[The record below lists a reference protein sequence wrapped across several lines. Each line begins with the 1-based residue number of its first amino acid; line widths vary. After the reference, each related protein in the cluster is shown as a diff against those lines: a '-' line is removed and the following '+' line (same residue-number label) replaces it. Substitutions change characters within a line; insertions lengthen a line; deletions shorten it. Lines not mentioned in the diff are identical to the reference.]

1 MKFLVRLGLI
11 SFGLLAAAAFSLSLF
26 QVRQLLIQ
34 GDADPAG
41 VPKYHFSLYLPE
53 NQDAFFSE
61 IILGAERAAAESS
74 AVLSIHSIEPFRN
87 ELEMASYT
95 GIDGVVVCPY
105 LEDREAR
112 RLLDRLTVRRIP
124 VVLINHNIPNGQPWP
139 FIGTNNFDVGRK
151 MGTIAGRTG
160 GKTGEDQ
167 PGKEPVRLA
176 VVYSEKSPGI
186 YAERELVE
194 MGISAALGD
203 RLSAPILGLKT
214 GQNPLEAEEMLFR
227 LLRTNPLINTIIFT
241 DANDTKAAAQVLVD
255 MNLVGRVQLVG
266 FGSDPL
272 IQGFIRKG
280 ILAGSITVDPDRI
293 GYSAIKALVDL
304 KTGGYTS
311 TSVDTGVAILDA
323 DSLDGDTLYGDKR

>member
-1 MKFLVRLGLI
+1 VKFLVRFGLI

-34 GDADPAG
+34 GNADPAG
-41 VPKYHFSLYLPE
+41 APRYHFSLYLPE
-53 NQDAFFSE
+53 NRDAFFSE
-61 IILGAERAAAESS
+61 VIRGAERAAAESA

-105 LEDREAR
+105 LEDQEAR
-112 RLLDRLTVRRIP
+112 RLLDRLTARRVP
-124 VVLINHNIPNGQPWP
+124 VVLINHNIPNEQPWP

-151 MGTIAGRTG
+151 MGTIAGRSG
-160 GKTGEDQ
+160 GER
-167 PGKEPVRLA
+167 PGTEPVRLA

-194 MGISAALGD
+194 MGISTALGD

-214 GQNPLEAEEMLFR
+214 GQNPLGAEEMIFR
-227 LLRTNPLINTIIFT
+227 LLRTNPRINTIIFT
-241 DANDTKAAAQVLVD
+241 DANDTKAAAQVLID

-280 ILAGSITVDPDRI
+280 ILAGSIRVDPDRI
-293 GYSAIKALVDL
+293 GYSAIRALVDL

-311 TSVDTGVAILDA
+311 TSVDTGVAILD
-323 DSLDGDTLYGDKR
+323 GDTPNGDGK

>member
-1 MKFLVRLGLI
+1 VKFLVRLGLI

-26 QVRQLLIQ
+26 QVRGLLIQ
-34 GDADPAG
+34 GNADPAG
-41 VPKYHFSLYLPE
+41 VPQYHFSLYLPE
-53 NQDAFFSE
+53 NRDAFFSE
-61 IILGAERAAAESS
+61 VIRGAERAAEESS

-105 LEDREAR
+105 LEDQEAR
-112 RLLDRLTVRRIP
+112 RLLDRLTARRIP

-151 MGTIAGRTG
+151 MGTIAGRG
-160 GKTGEDQ
+160 SGAR
-167 PGKEPVRLA
+167 PGKDPVRLA
-176 VVYSEKSPGI
+176 VVYSDKSPGI
-186 YAERELVE
+186 FAERELVE
-194 MGISAALGD
+194 MGITAALGD

-214 GQNPLEAEEMLFR
+214 SRNPLGAEEMLYQ
-227 LLRTNPLINTIIFT
+227 LLRTNPQINTIIFT
-241 DANDTKAAAQVLVD
+241 DANDTKAAAQVLID

-280 ILAGSITVDPDRI
+280 IVAGSIIVDPDRI

-304 KTGGYTS
+304 KSGGYTS
-311 TSVDTGVAILDA
+311 TSVDTGVEILDV
-323 DSLDGDTLYGDKR
+323 DSL